1 MNDDRLALLE
11 EKLAWLQR
19 HVTEQDRA
27 MLEMAGEIERL
38 QKQLAEWREKPA
50 AEPDGPPAGS
60 DRPPHY

>member
-1 MNDDRLALLE
+1 MNHDRLARLE

-19 HVTEQDRA
+19 HVTEQDMA

-38 QKQLAEWREKPA
+38 KKQLAELREKPTG
-50 AEPDGPPAGS
+50 ESDGPPAGG